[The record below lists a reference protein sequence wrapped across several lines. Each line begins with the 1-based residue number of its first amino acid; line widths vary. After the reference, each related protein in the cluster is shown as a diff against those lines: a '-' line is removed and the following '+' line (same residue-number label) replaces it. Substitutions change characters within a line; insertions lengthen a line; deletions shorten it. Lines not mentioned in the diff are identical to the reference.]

1 MANIFLYINPAGN
14 LDMHA
19 LRERMIVLDHIAPNQ
34 VIRTMVDIGEKK
46 AKLPPEQLVIRGFLA
61 AALLGFAT
69 TLAYTFEIQTNV
81 GLYGAIVFPVGFAM
95 IILLGLELV
104 TGNFA
109 LIPLAVIEKRVTVKE
124 MLRNWFWVL
133 FGHMLGGIF
142 YGILMFVT
150 LTNGGITY
158 EHSLVSKLASVAEAK
173 TNAYS
178 ENGWNGMM
186 TVFVK
191 AVLCNWLVSLG
202 AVLAL
207 TSSSN
212 IGKIAAMWLPIMTFF
227 GQGFEHSVVNM
238 FVIPAGMMLGA
249 DVTMAGWWLWN
260 QIPSTIGNVLGG
272 FLFTGLPLYAIHMHK
287 QKEKIIPG
295 KSDSRHQA

>member
-1 MANIFLYINPAGN
+1 
-14 LDMHA
+14 
-19 LRERMIVLDHIAPNQ
+19 
-34 VIRTMVDIGEKK
+34 
-46 AKLPPEQLVIRGFLA
+46 
-61 AALLGFAT
+61 
-69 TLAYTFEIQTNV
+69 
-81 GLYGAIVFPVGFAM
+81 
-95 IILLGLELV
+95 
-104 TGNFA
+104 
-109 LIPLAVIEKRVTVKE
+109 
-124 MLRNWFWVL
+124 
-133 FGHMLGGIF
+133 
-142 YGILMFVT
+142 
-150 LTNGGITY
+150 
-158 EHSLVSKLASVAEAK
+158 
-173 TNAYS
+173 
-178 ENGWNGMM
+178 MM

-207 TSSSN
+207 TSSST